1 MTREEAIEIVNKGK
15 CPYPVSLKEKEKNE
29 AFDMAISALSE
40 ELSEDGT
47 LTVHVKDGSKVKRVF
62 VMGDN
67 IFGGLYYPDSAEIES
82 TTVDE
87 LKDILKWGHCYC
99 DSENLSAYKAIKN
112 AIAIISSLETLKA
125 EIKNNTDHCECV
137 PDGACISVEKVIGLI
152 DSHLKLS
159 ESTESEA
166 DNKSE
171 WIPVSKRLPDV
182 GSVVYGQLADGSHE
196 ILFMDDFDGQM
207 TWRGRWRS
215 NYNVIAWREMPE
227 PYKEEG

>member
-29 AFDMAISALSE
+29 AFDMAISALTE

-112 AIAIISSLETLKA
+112 AIEIITSLERLKA
-125 EIKNNTDHCECV
+125 EIRDNANHCECV
-137 PDGACISVEKVIGLI
+137 PDGSCISVDKVLEII
-152 DSHLKLS
+152 DKHLGETEVGVS
-159 ESTESEA
+159 E
-166 DNKSE
+166 
-171 WIPVSKRLPDV
+171 
-182 GSVVYGQLADGSHE
+182 
-196 ILFMDDFDGQM
+196 
-207 TWRGRWRS
+207 
-215 NYNVIAWREMPE
+215 
-227 PYKEEG
+227 